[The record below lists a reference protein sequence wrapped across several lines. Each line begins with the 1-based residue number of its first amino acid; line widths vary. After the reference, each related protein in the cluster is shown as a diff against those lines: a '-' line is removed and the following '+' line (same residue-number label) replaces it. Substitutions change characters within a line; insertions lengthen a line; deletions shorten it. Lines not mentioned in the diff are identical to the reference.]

1 MSTTMNNDLPENLD
15 RQNLEFSYA
24 YDLIMQTRE
33 SVFLTG
39 KAGTGKSTFLRVI
52 SQETDKNHVILAP
65 TGIAAINAK
74 GETIHGFFRLPLGP
88 LLPNDKRLSDIS
100 LSRNKQKLIN
110 KLDLIIIDEISMVR
124 ADIIDALDSVLRRVT
139 KQRNRPFGGKQLLF
153 VGDLYQLEPVTT
165 GEDWEILEDFYDT
178 PYFFGARVFS
188 ALNLVNIELQKIY
201 RQTDQTFV
209 SLLNS
214 IREGSITDQQLE
226 TLNEQ
231 VTTQD
236 SGYADDFSIT
246 LTTTHQIANQINSR
260 NLSKLP
266 GDPFVLQGIIDGDF
280 PEKNLPTAYELSLKP
295 GAQVIFIRNDYEGQ
309 LDAQNGMAR
318 RWVNGTIGKVEEFND
333 QGLWIRLQDDSIE
346 EVKQETWE
354 RIQYQYD
361 DQKQEVVEQ
370 VKGSFIQYPLK
381 LAWAVTI
388 HKSQGLT
395 FDNCY
400 IDLGRGAF
408 AGGQLYV
415 ALSRCRS
422 LDGLGLRTKVRY
434 RDVIVRE
441 EVKAFYQ
448 TMNDEQLIQNLL
460 KGSS

>member
-1 MSTTMNNDLPENLD
+1 MDNSLPENLD

-24 YDLIMQTRE
+24 YDLIQKTRE

-39 KAGTGKSTFLRVI
+39 KAGTGKSTFLKVI
-52 SQETDKNHVILAP
+52 SQETEKRHVILAP

-88 LLPNDKRLSDIS
+88 LLPNDKRLANIS
-100 LSRNKQKLIN
+100 LSKNKQKLIN
-110 KLDLIIIDEISMVR
+110 KLELIIIDEISMVR
-124 ADIIDALDSVLRRVT
+124 ADIIDALDTLLRRVS

-153 VGDLYQLEPVTT
+153 VGDLFQLEPVVTD
-165 GEDWEILEDFYDT
+165 ENWEILQEFYDT

-188 ALNLVNIELQKIY
+188 ALNLVNIELQKVY

-214 IREGSITDQQLE
+214 IRNGTIGEKELE
-226 TLNEQ
+226 TLNSRVVRSDNHQPE
-231 VTTQD
+231 
-236 SGYADDFSIT
+236 DFSIT
-246 LTTTHQIANQINSR
+246 LSTTHQIANQINTS
-260 NLSKLP
+260 NLAKLP
-266 GDPFVLQGIIDGDF
+266 GEPYKLQGSIEGDF
-280 PEKNLPTAYELSLKP
+280 PEKSLPTAYELYLKP
-295 GAQVIFIRNDYEGQ
+295 GAQVIFIRNDYEGD
-309 LDAQNGMAR
+309 LDAQNGMTR
-318 RWVNGTIGKVEEFND
+318 RWVNGTIGKVEDFNE
-333 QGLWIRLQDDSIE
+333 QGLWVRLADDRVE

-361 DQKQEVVEQ
+361 VQSQEVVEE
-370 VKGSFIQYPLK
+370 VKGSFTQYPLK

-395 FDNCY
+395 FEHCKV
-400 IDLGRGAF
+400 DLGKGAF
-408 AGGQLYV
+408 AGGQVYV

-422 LDGLGLRTKVRY
+422 LNGLSLRTPIRF

-441 EVKAFYQ
+441 EVKAFYR
-448 TMNDEQLIQNLL
+448 TMNDESLIQKLL
-460 KGSS
+460 NSSSGN

>member
-1 MSTTMNNDLPENLD
+1 MNNHLPDNLD

-39 KAGTGKSTFLRVI
+39 KAGTGKSTFLRII
-52 SQETDKNHVILAP
+52 SQETDKRHVILAP

-124 ADIIDALDSVLRRVT
+124 ADIIDALDTVLRRVT

-165 GEDWEILEDFYDT
+165 GDDWEILEDFYNT

-188 ALNLVNIELQKIY
+188 ALNLVNIELQTVY

-226 TLNEQ
+226 TLNNQ

-236 SGYADDFSIT
+236 LGYPDDFSIT

-266 GDPFVLQGIIDGDF
+266 GKPFVLEGSIEGDF
-280 PEKNLPTAYELSLKP
+280 PEKNLPTAYELSLKQ
-295 GAQVIFIRNDYEGQ
+295 GAQVIFIRNDYEGE

-318 RWVNGTIGKVEEFND
+318 RWVNGTIGKVEELND
-333 QGLWIRLQDDSIE
+333 EGLWIRLQDERVE

-361 DQKQEVVEQ
+361 DHKQEVVEQ
-370 VKGSFIQYPLK
+370 VKGSFTQYPLK

-395 FDNCY
+395 FDHCY
-400 IDLGRGAF
+400 VDLGRGAF

-422 LDGLGLRTKVRY
+422 LEGLGLRTKVRY
-434 RDVIVRE
+434 RDVIVRD

-460 KGSS
+460 KGSSGF

>member
-1 MSTTMNNDLPENLD
+1 MNHDLPDNLD
-15 RQNLEFSYA
+15 RRNLEFSYA

-33 SVFLTG
+33 SAFLTG

-52 SQETDKNHVILAP
+52 SQETEKNHVILAP

-100 LSRNKQKLIN
+100 LSHNKQKLIN

-124 ADIIDALDSVLRRVT
+124 ADVIDALDTVLRRVT

-165 GEDWEILEDFYDT
+165 GDDWEILEDFYDT

-188 ALNLVNIELQKIY
+188 DLNLVNIELQKMY

-214 IREGSITDQQLE
+214 IREGSITAQQLE
-226 TLNEQ
+226 TLNKQ

-236 SGYADDFSIT
+236 PGYPDDFSIT

-266 GDPFVLQGIIDGDF
+266 GKAFVLEGSIEGDF
-280 PEKNLPTAYELSLKP
+280 PEKNLPTAYQLSLKP
-295 GAQVIFIRNDYEGQ
+295 GAQVIFIRNDYEGE

-318 RWVNGTIGKVEEFND
+318 RWVNGTIGKVEELND
-333 QGLWIRLQDDSIE
+333 QGLWIRLQDDRVE

-361 DQKQEVVEQ
+361 DRKQEVVEQ
-370 VKGSFIQYPLK
+370 VKGSFNQYPLK

-400 IDLGRGAF
+400 VDLGRGAF

-434 RDVIVRE
+434 QDVIVRD

-460 KGSS
+460 KGSSDF